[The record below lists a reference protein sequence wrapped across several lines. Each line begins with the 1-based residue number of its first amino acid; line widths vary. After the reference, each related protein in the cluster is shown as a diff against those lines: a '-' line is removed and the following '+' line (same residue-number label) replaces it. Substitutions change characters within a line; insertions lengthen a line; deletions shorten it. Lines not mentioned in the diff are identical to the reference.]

1 MLTAGSAV
9 SVYDALLRIE
19 IGMLL
24 TEESIKKHID
34 ALAKPIGSLGRWED
48 LTARLCWIQQTV
60 APVTS
65 PAELVIFAAD
75 HGVTAEGV
83 TLWPPQVTTV
93 MIEQI
98 ACGGSVSAAL
108 SDAYGINRRVVD
120 VGTKIPPRIEH
131 ARFASR
137 RVRPGS
143 GNLAVEPAMTIH
155 EFSELLEIGADEAKL
170 SQQRGARVVILG
182 EMGIGNTTSA
192 SCLAR
197 LLADV
202 PLELVV
208 GSGAGATD
216 ASLAQKKRIVQDAT
230 DRVRQRCGK
239 NIDDS
244 AIADVG
250 GLEIVAMS
258 GFMVQAAKQKQL
270 LLLDG
275 MIATAAALIAEER
288 CPGTKDSMIAAH
300 QSAEP
305 AHNIMLQKLGL
316 RPMLEWSMRLGEG
329 TGGLALYPL
338 LNGAAAWCR
347 NTARIDDLKL
357 P

>member
-1 MLTAGSAV
+1 MTAGSLIPP
-9 SVYDALLRIE
+9 YCTLRRIE

-34 ALAKPIGSLGRWED
+34 ALAKPTGSLGRWEE
-48 LTARLCWIQQTV
+48 LATRLCWIQQTV

-75 HGVTAEGV
+75 HGVIAEGV

-108 SDAYGINRRVVD
+108 SDAYGIDRRVVD

-131 ARFASR
+131 ARLATR

-155 EFSELLEIGADEAKL
+155 EFNQLLEIGTDEARL
-170 SQQRGARVVILG
+170 SHQRGVRVVILG

-202 PLELVV
+202 PLEQVV

-216 ASLAQKKRIVQDAT
+216 TSLAQKKRVVQDAT
-230 DRVRQRCGK
+230 DRVRQRCGS

-244 AIADVG
+244 AIAEVG
-250 GLEIVAMS
+250 GLEIVAMAS
-258 GFMVQAAKQKQL
+258 FMVQAAKQKQL

-305 AHNIMLQKLGL
+305 SHSIMLQKLGL

-338 LNGAAAWCR
+338 LNGAAAWCSK
-347 NTARIDDLKL
+347 TAKIAELKL

>member
-1 MLTAGSAV
+1 
-9 SVYDALLRIE
+9 
-19 IGMLL
+19 MLL

-48 LTARLCWIQQTV
+48 LAARLCWIQQTI
-60 APVTS
+60 APVTA
-65 PAELVIFAAD
+65 PAELVVFAAD
-75 HGVTAEGV
+75 HGVIAEGV

-93 MIEQI
+93 MVEQI

-108 SDAYGINRRVVD
+108 SDAFGIGRRVVD
-120 VGTKIPPRIEH
+120 VGTKVPPRIQH
-131 ARFASR
+131 SRLASR
-137 RVRPGS
+137 RVRPGT
-143 GNLAVEPAMTIH
+143 GNLAIEPAMTLQEYH
-155 EFSELLEIGADEAKL
+155 QLLEIGADEARMSYL
-170 SQQRGARVVILG
+170 RGSRVVILG

-202 PLELVV
+202 SLDLVV

-216 ASLAQKKRIVQDAT
+216 ASLFQKKRVVQDAT
-230 DRVRQRCGK
+230 DRVLERCGHD
-239 NIDDS
+239 IDDT
-244 AIADVG
+244 AIAAVG

-258 GFMVQAAKQKQL
+258 GFMVQAAKQQQL

-275 MIATAAALIAEER
+275 MIATAAALIAEKKH
-288 CPGTKDSMIAAH
+288 PGTKDCMIAAH

-305 AHNIMLQKLGL
+305 SHGLMLQKLGL

-347 NTARIDDLKL
+347 NTARIDELQL